1 MGIGLPKGMSRD
13 DAYVQGLA
21 DSESLSLNNIK
32 GVFADLDDGGLTD
45 DEALSKI
52 RELLGLSE
60 ITWQVTVLVPITAT
74 VITDDENDAIDIGR
88 DAIRTAL
95 DAIRFKF
102 EDDTNLD
109 LGQLRDE
116 TDTGRAR

>member
-116 TDTGRAR
+116 TDTGKAR

>member
-1 MGIGLPKGMSRD
+1 MTVDTRSDLDRMVD
-13 DAYVQGLA
+13 NQNALDNL
-21 DSESLSLNNIK
+21 K
-32 GVFADLDDGGLTD
+32 GVFTDLDDGGLTD
-45 DEALSKI
+45 DEALQKV

-74 VITDDENDAIDIGR
+74 VITNDEGDAIDIGR
-88 DAIRTAL
+88 EAIGAAL